1 MTQAEL
7 LEEIKSAM
15 RAKDSLKLNT
25 LRALKTAI
33 KNVEIDQKITV
44 ESAEIITIIRK
55 QIKQRQDA
63 TEQYLKAERQELA
76 DKELAEIDLLNV
88 YLPAALSDDE
98 LNNFI
103 KQGILETG
111 ASSPKDMG
119 KLIKWLK
126 EKTDGRADGKTLATK
141 VKETLNSL

>member
-7 LEEIKSAM
+7 LEEIKTAM
-15 RAKDSLKLNT
+15 RAKDSVKLNT

-33 KNVEIDQKITV
+33 KNVEIDQKIEV
-44 ESAEIITIIRK
+44 GSAEIITIIRK

-76 DKELAEIDLLNV
+76 DKELAEIELLNV
-88 YLPAALSDDE
+88 YLPAALSDEE
-98 LNNFI
+98 LDSFI
-103 KQGILETG
+103 QQGLTETG

-119 KLIKWLK
+119 KLIQWLK
-126 EKTDGRADGKTLATK
+126 AKTDGRADGKTLATK
-141 VKETLNSL
+141 VKEALNNL

>member
-1 MTQAEL
+1 MTQLEL

-33 KNVEIDQKITV
+33 RNVEIDTQTTV
-44 ESAEIITIIRK
+44 EEAQITTLIRK

-76 DKELAEIDLLNV
+76 DKELAEIELLNV
-88 YLPAALSDDE
+88 YLPAALSD
-98 LNNFI
+98 
-103 KQGILETG
+103 
-111 ASSPKDMG
+111 
-119 KLIKWLK
+119 
-126 EKTDGRADGKTLATK
+126 
-141 VKETLNSL
+141 